1 MSNDVDTF
9 LAHYGKKGMKWGQRK
24 AARQQE
30 SQDILDA
37 RSRQEDRKK
46 AHTAAVDKLDSYQNA
61 KKYTKGQ
68 KAAEEAYFHTK
79 NDLLY
84 GPDAK
89 TAQKK
94 THGEKVADRVVMA
107 IGGTVV
113 AGLITSAVLLHPND
127 WK

>member
-1 MSNDVDTF
+1 MTEVDDF

-30 SQDILDA
+30 SQDIIDA
-37 RSRQEDRKK
+37 RARQEDRKK
-46 AHTAAVDKLDSYQNA
+46 AHASAVNKLDSYSNA
-61 KKYTKGQ
+61 SKYTKGQ
-68 KAAEEAYFHTK
+68 KAAEDAYFHSR
-79 NDLLY
+79 NELLY

-94 THGEKVADRVVMA
+94 TRGEKVADRVVMA
-107 IGGTVV
+107 VGGTIV